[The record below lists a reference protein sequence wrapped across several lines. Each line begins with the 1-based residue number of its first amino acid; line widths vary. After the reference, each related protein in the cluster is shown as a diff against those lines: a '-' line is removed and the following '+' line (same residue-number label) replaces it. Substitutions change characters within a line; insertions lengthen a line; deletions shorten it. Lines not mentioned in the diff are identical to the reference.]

1 LVKKL
6 TKKEISAL
14 KKPKNPFD
22 VDQVEM
28 LEDEISQLE
37 EEINLEKEAEKLVG
51 EGDEN
56 FDPDFWADV
65 ILTFGC
71 MMSNTKLF
79 EYQEEAALALI
90 KSLLTLDIRAR
101 DEEATNDRITVHFP
115 RQSGKTEI
123 FKVVVPACAV
133 ILPELAK
140 KYPTDLDAY
149 KNGMYVGV
157 FALSSET
164 SSTMFNR
171 LQEVFRAGHS
181 QPFLEDPQLN
191 VKVRRTN
198 PITLSNGSL
207 IRAHTLMAKILVSY
221 SYHLMIVDEADK
233 ALDTHRLITD
243 VQPMG
248 TAYNGTFVMLGTAGD
263 SPCLFYNYIEA
274 NKEAEKEGKPKKHF
288 QIHWKEAQRV
298 NQRYKASMR
307 GVLQDLEA
315 GIITIKSFKMSYE
328 LEWLIDDNRFISKTA
343 FNEMLDNKAILY
355 NDSTSEFIKG
365 ATLVAGLDLAKKVDR
380 TVLTI
385 LKLKQIEGSNRY
397 MKQIVSWV
405 ELQKIKYPQQRRI
418 LFEYL
423 TRFRIETMFADG
435 TGNGDV
441 FCDNLMEDLADFY
454 IEIVP
459 FVFSDKSKSEGYAKL
474 EDAIER
480 REFIIPGDYEVKQ
493 TDMYKHFY
501 ADCRNSQK
509 VHKKNYTLVEAK
521 PPAHDDYV
529 DSLMLANLAAEDYIE
544 YGDFSMVE
552 DAWGYSGGNEWVS
565 V

>member
-1 LVKKL
+1 MVKRL
-6 TKKEISAL
+6 TKKEVNAL

-22 VDQVEM
+22 SIE
-28 LEDEISQLE
+28 ELE
-37 EEINLEKEAEKLVG
+37 EEIEELQKELSLEEQAEELVSQG
-51 EGDEN
+51 EDD
-56 FDPDFWADV
+56 FDPDFWADI

-79 EYQEEAALALI
+79 YYQEDAALALI
-90 KSLLTLDIRAR
+90 KSLLTLDLRAE
-101 DEEATNDRITVHFP
+101 DENATNDRITIHFP

-140 KYPTDLDAY
+140 KYPVELDAY

-171 LQEVFRAGHS
+171 LQEVFRASHS
-181 QPFLEDPQLN
+181 KPFLEDPQLN
-191 VKVRRTN
+191 IKVRKTN
-198 PITLSNGSL
+198 PVTLSNGSL

-274 NKEAEKEGKPKKHF
+274 NKEAHRLGGEKKHF
-288 QIHWKEAQRV
+288 QITWKQAQKE
-298 NQRYKASMR
+298 NKRYAATMR
-307 GVLQDLEA
+307 GVLQDLED
-315 GIITIKSFKMSYE
+315 GIITVKSFKMSYE
-328 LEWLIDDNRFISKTA
+328 LEWLIDDNRFVSVAVLNQMTDK
-343 FNEMLDNKAILY
+343 DAILY
-355 NDSTSEFIKG
+355 DSGRDLRSNIIVG
-365 ATLVAGLDLAKKVDR
+365 GLDLAKKVDR
-380 TVLTI
+380 TVLTLLM
-385 LKLKQIEGSNRY
+385 LKPIEGSVRY
-397 MKQIVSWV
+397 TKQIIAWF
-405 ELQKIKYPQQRRI
+405 EMQKVKWPEQRRR
-418 LFEYL
+418 LFEFL
-423 TRFRIETMFADG
+423 TRFRIEILFMDA

-441 FCDNLMEDLADFY
+441 FYDEFSEDMEDFL
-454 IEIVP
+454 EIHP
-459 FVFSDKSKSEGYAKL
+459 FIFSDKSKALGYTKL

-480 REFIIPGDYEVKQ
+480 REFIIPGSYSVRQSDEF
-493 TDMYKHFY
+493 KHFE
-501 ADCRNSQK
+501 ADCKASQK
-509 VHKKNYTLVEAK
+509 VHKKNYTLVEAT

-529 DSLMLANLAAEDYIE
+529 DSWMLANMAAEDFIE
-544 YGDFSMVE
+544 FGDFNTID
-552 DAWGYSGGNEWVS
+552 DAWGYNGGNEWQPV
-565 V
+565 